1 MSSPRKSKLGTMC
14 SAVGCS
20 MRSGTNLLSAVKM
33 YRFPTNPSRRLQWEA
48 ALQRKNWKANPKSA
62 LCNKHF
68 ITEFVTW
75 KEEENKTMSKYVR
88 QRGCKTL
95 QNGEIVMNYHCSG
108 SGTYKPKGKGLK
120 NLKSQGSAKIGI
132 SCPAVIKDIR
142 EEITVDS
149 GRKMLIE
156 KKDIHNIKR
165 DFNIN
170 GYVKRHEIDAVSVKL
185 WAEEMKNN
193 GENCT
198 VYFKEQGQ
206 SGNDYSLKD
215 EDFVLVIMTDFQK
228 EMIKKYGKDKICID
242 GTHGLNTHT
251 HSYDFNL
258 YSVLVVDEHK
268 NGIPEAFC
276 FSNRSTE
283 EVFRIYFSAIK
294 NAVGKIET
302 TTFMTDDAPAF
313 YNAWSYVMG
322 TVKNVLLCAWHVT
335 RNWHQNL
342 NKIKNPEKRKIV
354 NKALKA
360 VKDELCLETF
370 SNLMKQFIEDLLNDP
385 DTSEFGKYFQ
395 QNYAQRPE
403 KWAYCCRKG
412 LGINT
417 NMYLESL
424 YKKIKYH
431 YFDGKHVK
439 RLDVAIDGLLK
450 LARDLIFQRLIKI
463 TKKKT
468 ISSDKL
474 SKIVNSHRLSLEIQ
488 SNRIEKL
495 ADNKWKIE
503 SNHSNYLTCK
513 KEEECHRLCNIKCT
527 ACKICIH
534 SYTCTCVDSLIRG
547 NICKHIHKVAQMF
560 LNDDIRN
567 EEIQENLNQN
577 DILKETFDVLPC
589 SSKSA
594 NNDGRESKKRKIE
607 SILALIDEHECTPEE
622 DNKIHRNLDS
632 ILNIFYNKKEHN
644 NKRIKMME
652 SSTINIKKKIE
663 KQLGYFST
671 RRKIFTAST
680 LKNPTTEEVNNIKE
694 GLLLNSQE
702 ITSINTDF
710 DHTYYNQNK

>member
-1 MSSPRKSKLGTMC
+1 
-14 SAVGCS
+14 
-20 MRSGTNLLSAVKM
+20 
-33 YRFPTNPSRRLQWEA
+33 
-48 ALQRKNWKANPKSA
+48 
-62 LCNKHF
+62 
-68 ITEFVTW
+68 
-75 KEEENKTMSKYVR
+75 
-88 QRGCKTL
+88 
-95 QNGEIVMNYHCSG
+95 
-108 SGTYKPKGKGLK
+108 
-120 NLKSQGSAKIGI
+120 
-132 SCPAVIKDIR
+132 
-142 EEITVDS
+142 
-149 GRKMLIE
+149 
-156 KKDIHNIKR
+156 
-165 DFNIN
+165 
-170 GYVKRHEIDAVSVKL
+170 
-185 WAEEMKNN
+185 
-193 GENCT
+193 
-198 VYFKEQGQ
+198 
-206 SGNDYSLKD
+206 
-215 EDFVLVIMTDFQK
+215 MTDFQK

-242 GTHGLNTHT
+242 GTHGLN
-251 HSYDFNL
+251 SYDFNL
-258 YSVLVVDEHK
+258 YSFLVVDEHK
-268 NGIPEAFC
+268 NGIPVAFC

-294 NAVGKIET
+294 NAVGKIKT

-335 RNWHQNL
+335 RNWRQNL

-354 NKALKA
+354 HKALKA
-360 VKDELCLETF
+360 VNDELCLKTF

-403 KWAYCCRKG
+403 KWAYCYRKG

-424 YKKIKYH
+424 HKKIKYH
-431 YFDGKHVK
+431 YFDGKHTK

-450 LARDLIFQRLIKI
+450 LVRDLIIQRLIKV
-463 TKKKT
+463 TKKK

-495 ADNKWKIE
+495 SDIKWKIE
-503 SNHSNYLTCK
+503 SNHSNYLICK

-527 ACKICIH
+527 TCKICIH

-560 LNDDIRN
+560 LNDTRN

-577 DILKETFDVLPC
+577 DILKETFDVLPY

-594 NNDGRESKKRKIE
+594 NNDGRESKNRKIE
-607 SILALIDEHECTPEE
+607 SILALIDEHKCTPEE

-652 SSTINIKKKIE
+652 SSTTNIKKNME

-671 RRKIFTAST
+671 RRKRFTAST

-710 DHTYYNQNK
+710 DHIYYNQNK